1 MANEDASKLFV
12 AGLPDSVTED
22 VLRRLF
28 EATGGTVVSVSLP
41 KDRATGRPRGF
52 GFVTLGSSQE
62 AASAR
67 SALDGSVQAGRA
79 ISVRPFQSEPPRP
92 REGARPG
99 ADAPV
104 SAGPSAASEDRTLY
118 VGNLPYDVTQQELE
132 TLFSEHGAGPVARIH
147 LPIGP
152 DGRPRGFGFVSLA
165 SGEAANQAITAL
177 RDVEVRGRRLMINIA
192 NPRGS
197 GGPASG
203 GFRGGPPRG
212 PRPMHDEPPLEPRAP
227 DRHEAKARFGEPT
240 EEGEEGA
247 TGEGK
252 QPRAAASKKKKE
264 KEKGKPSKR
273 ERGGGGSWQKWTD
286 WDED

>member
-79 ISVRPFQSEPPRP
+79 ISVRPFQSEPPR
-92 REGARPG
+92 RGEGRAG
-99 ADAPV
+99 GDAP
-104 SAGPSAASEDRTLY
+104 SAAGSGASEDRTLY

-132 TLFSEHGAGPVARIH
+132 ALFSEHGAGPIVRIH
-147 LPIGP
+147 LPVGP

-165 SGEAANQAITAL
+165 SSEAANQAISAL

-197 GGPASG
+197 GPPAGG

-227 DRHEAKARFGEPT
+227 DRHEAKARFGEPD
-240 EEGEEGA
+240 EGEEGPS
-247 TGEGK
+247 GEGK
-252 QPRAAASKKKKE
+252 PARTAGGGKKKKE